1 MTRAITLLIGILL
14 IGSALLPVNRAQ
26 ASSNRQADIL
36 LKKAFTADLDE
47 DYKAAESEYISLIKS
62 LKATDPG
69 SDTILRAKARLARV
83 YIVQGKF
90 DEAEPLFGQ
99 LIRTDKETLARDPEI
114 MVDLDDL
121 SDAYIKLN
129 KSNRFGYES
138 LKRALILRRYINPRH
153 PHLAE
158 AYRELAKFCLHCANT
173 KDAIAWITQAI
184 ETEKDLPLHKQ
195 SNLITDES
203 FLAGLY
209 LNSKQPK
216 EAQKTALWA
225 LAQIQKCTCGQ
236 DMDRQLHSILG
247 RTYTVDKRFDDAEKE
262 FKLAAKPTKAG
273 PVVDAIMSKYIKEGR
288 ENNEMMRKKARAG
301 HHSK

>member
-14 IGSALLPVNRAQ
+14 VGSVLLPVNRAR

-90 DEAEPLFGQ
+90 DEAEPLFVQ
-99 LIRTDKETLARDPEI
+99 LIHTDKETLARDPEI

-121 SDAYIKLN
+121 SDAYVKLN

-138 LKRALILRRYINPRH
+138 LKRALMLRRYINPRH

-158 AYRELAKFCLHCANT
+158 AYRELAKFCLRCANY
-173 KDAIAWITQAI
+173 KDAIAWISKSI
-184 ETEKDLPLHKQ
+184 ETENGLPLRKQ
-195 SNLITDES
+195 SNLITDET

-209 LNSKQPK
+209 LNSNQP
-216 EAQKTALWA
+216 EAAQKTALWT

-236 DMDRQLHSILG
+236 EMDRQLHSILG

-262 FKLAAKPTKAG
+262 FKLAEKPTRAG
-273 PVVDAIMSKYIKEGR
+273 AIVDGIMSKYIKEAR
-288 ENNEMMRKKARAG
+288 EKNELMRNKARAR
-301 HHSK
+301 HRSK